1 MILIIGGEERQS
13 VGQKTRSNGI
23 GKGLPEACLGQM
35 RRLICNQ
42 KCQIHG
48 GFNARNSEDAG

>member
-13 VGQKTRSNGI
+13 TRSNGI
-23 GKGLPEACLGQM
+23 EKGLPEACLGKM